1 MTHQAVKYWQCKLYK
16 LELPVF
22 PKIHPDVDRMKR
34 DMKRELS
41 IKDDM
46 LANIQRMITNFE
58 QRVNRLKDVYAK
70 TPDNQT
76 STEVSGE

>member
-1 MTHQAVKYWQCKLYK
+1 MTHQAVKYWQGKLYK
-16 LELPVF
+16 LGLPEF
-22 PKIHPDVDRMKR
+22 PKIHPDFDR
-34 DMKRELS
+34 MKRELS